1 MRKGSKT
8 NSARALRRRMTD
20 AERRIWYFLRGRH
33 LVGFKFRRQHPI
45 GPYVVDFVCL
55 EQKLVIELDGGQ
67 HASDPN
73 DPHRD
78 AFLQRNGY
86 RVLRFWNNEALSRTA
101 AVCESIL
108 RAASV
113 TPSPRRVRGQAEGC

>member
-8 NSARALRRRMTD
+8 NCARALRRRMTD

-33 LVGFKFRRQHPI
+33 LADFKFRRQHPI

-73 DPHRD
+73 DLRRD
-78 AFLQRNGY
+78 AFLQRQGY
-86 RVLRFWNNEALSRTA
+86 RVLRFWNNEALNHTA

>member
-8 NSARALRRRMTD
+8 NSVRALRRRMTD
-20 AERRIWYFLRGRH
+20 AELRIWYFLRGRH

-73 DPHRD
+73 DLRRD
-78 AFLQRNGY
+78 AFLQRNGF
-86 RVLRFWNNEALSRTA
+86 RVLRFWNNEALSHTA

-108 RAASV
+108 RTASV

>member
-20 AERRIWYFLRGRH
+20 AELRIWYFLRGRH

-73 DPHRD
+73 DLRRD

-86 RVLRFWNNEALSRTA
+86 RVLRFWNNEALSHTA

-108 RAASV
+108 RAVLA

>member
-20 AERRIWYFLRGRH
+20 AELRIWYFLRGRH

-73 DPHRD
+73 DLRRD

-86 RVLRFWNNEALSRTA
+86 RVLRFWNNEALSYTA